1 MSIIQCMK
9 CVSYLFK
16 TIKVM
21 HIIKKILAVILCFFV
36 AIIGI
41 GLLSENNKAVKEW
54 SKAIKKKVM

>member
-21 HIIKKILAVILCFFV
+21 HGVKKILTVALCFFV
-36 AIIGI
+36 LIIGI
-41 GLLSENNKAVKEW
+41 GLFSENNKVIKEW
-54 SKAIKKKVM
+54 SKAIKKRVM